1 MTCEPATAQLLR
13 ERGFRLTRQRDSIIA
28 ALRHASGHVTAQG
41 ILQRVRHDHPALNAS
56 TVYRTLSLFKNLGLV
71 AETDLGHGELA
82 YTWQDSE
89 RHHHLVCQR
98 CGTELELDHPYLE
111 TLQRAILR
119 DTGFAAIVDHI
130 ALFGLCRAC
139 RAGAGAAADGES

>member
-13 ERGFRLTRQRDSIIA
+13 ARGLRLTRQRDSVIT
-28 ALRHASGHVTAQG
+28 ALRHSSGHVTAQG
-41 ILQRVRHDHPALNAS
+41 ILQRVQHDHPALNAS
-56 TVYRTLSLFKNLGLV
+56 TVYRTLRLFKNLGLV

-98 CGTELELDHPYLE
+98 CGTELELDHCYLE
-111 TLQRAILR
+111 TLRRAILR
-119 DTGFAAIVDHI
+119 DMGFAAIVDHV
-130 ALFGLCRAC
+130 ALFGLCRSC
-139 RAGAGAAADGES
+139 RAGMGTEAAGRS